1 MFENWQSV
9 ARRLLKERGIKQEHV
24 AKRFD
29 VSLAAFN
36 HWLNGRREPKF
47 NTVIKLLHQLGL
59 RSLEINENGDLQVDP
74 RQFEEA
80 IFTRSDGI
88 RARNE
93 INITPHEEKEGA
105 QTYPIFATRTE
116 IEQLPAVNPHHLQWL
131 TGKANVRGSGFWL
144 KINTEAMS
152 SATGIS
158 VPDGAYVLFDTNVG
172 EKDGV
177 LALYHSP
184 SSPTLLFRQ
193 LHVEVGTKYLRGLN
207 PKWPTVPLPRG
218 SKCLGV
224 AVEMRLIFN
233 YKQKR

>member
-9 ARRLLKERGIKQEHV
+9 ARRLLKERGIKQDRL
-24 AKRFD
+24 AARFS

-47 NTVIKLLHQLGL
+47 NTVIQLLHQLGL
-59 RSLEINENGDLQVDP
+59 RTLEINENGDLQVDAK
-74 RQFEEA
+74 QFEEA
-80 IFTRSDGI
+80 IFASSDGMK
-88 RARNE
+88 ARNE
-93 INITPHEEKEGA
+93 ISIAPNETREGA
-105 QTYPIFATRTE
+105 QLFPIFATRTE
-116 IEQLPAVNPHHLQWL
+116 IEQLPAVNPHHQHWL
-131 TGKANVRGSGFWL
+131 TGKATVRGQAFWL

-152 SATGIS
+152 NTTGLS
-158 VPDGAYVLFDTNVG
+158 VPDGSYVLFDTELR
-172 EKDGV
+172 EKDGI

-193 LHVEVGTKYLRGLN
+193 LHVEAGNKFLRGLN

-218 SKCLGV
+218 SKFLGG